1 VADLHSPSAAD
12 KLPSLVADG
21 RIRAV
26 VLDLFDTLVKWE
38 PERLPLFTWRDRTS
52 HSTIPWVL
60 PALRDAMGDRFELE
74 EFLTV
79 YHAVVDEIGAERE
92 RDGIE
97 ITCGERFERTL
108 ERLGYPEP
116 GARRDFARH
125 LTRVHMSGVRRVTFA
140 PPERSQ
146 AVRRLAPHFRLGLL
160 SNFDDAETGRE
171 VLLDT
176 GVADL
181 FEAVIISAEVGLRKP
196 NPRIYGRML
205 EMLALEPKE
214 VLFVGDTP
222 REDVLGPRRAAMRV
236 AWINKRGEPLPEGI
250 PEPDLIMR
258 DLAEL
263 PALLGV

>member
-1 VADLHSPSAAD
+1 MPS
-12 KLPSLVADG
+12 SFVADG
-21 RIRAV
+21 TIKAV

-38 PERLPLFTWRDRTS
+38 PEKLPLFTWRERTS

-60 PALRDAMGDRFELE
+60 PALSEAMGERFEIE

-79 YHAVVDEIGAERE
+79 YHAVVDEIFAERE

-108 ERLGYPEP
+108 DRLGYPAP
-116 GARRDFARH
+116 GERRDFAHH
-125 LTRVHMSGVRRVTFA
+125 LTRVHMSGVRGVTFA
-140 PPERSQ
+140 PTERSD
-146 AVRRLAPHFRLGLL
+146 AVRRLAPRFRLGLL

-176 GVADL
+176 GVAGL
-181 FEAVIISAEVGLRKP
+181 FEAVIISAEVRLRKP
-196 NPRIYGRML
+196 NPRIYARML
-205 EMLALEPKE
+205 EMLALEPAE

-222 REDVLGPRRAAMRV
+222 REDVLGPKRAAMRV
-236 AWINKRGEPLPEGI
+236 AWVNKRGEPLPEGI
-250 PEPDLIMR
+250 PEPDLTMR

-263 PALLGV
+263 PVLLGV